1 MNVSRA
7 VQVRLETLRHLLAAP
22 LAEDHALVEDYPG
35 VGKTA
40 LARAL
45 ARSLAVSSRA
55 CSASR
60 ICLRPTLS
68 APMSTAGPNRDSS
81 SGRVAINVA
90 AGSPTLPAVPEAPTA
105 CRGAHLM
112 SVTISA
118 NAWTAVQHHPPATA
132 SAARYVLAEG
142 ALDVAQFELT
152 ATQAPPTPTS
162 ASTPLLGCVGTSGS
176 RMLREPRLHSCATP
190 CVLAASRCETRI
202 GCRRWLAGRRWGSGR
217 PARGW
222 RASRCS
228 AWGRG
233 SRGQARRA
241 RRRWGR

>member
-1 MNVSRA
+1 MRSSR
-7 VQVRLETLRHLLAAP
+7 LT
-22 LAEDHALVEDYPG
+22 PG

-45 ARSLAVSSRA
+45 ARWLAGSSRA
-55 CSASR
+55 CSAPR
-60 ICLRPTLS
+60 ICLWPTFS
-68 APMSTAGPNRDSS
+68 APMSTASPSHDSS

-90 AGSPTLPAVPEAPTA
+90 VRSPSLPAVPEAPTA
-105 CRGAHLM
+105 CRGAHFV

-118 NAWTAVQHHPPATA
+118 NTWTAVRHHPPATA
-132 SAARYVLAEG
+132 SAARCVLAER

-152 ATQAPPTPTS
+152 PTPAPPTPTP
-162 ASTPLLGCVGTSGS
+162 ACTPLLGCVGTFGS
-176 RMLREPRLHSCATP
+176 RMLGEPRLQPCAMP
-190 CVLAASRCETRI
+190 CVPAATRRCETRI

-222 RASRCS
+222 RASRCN

>member
-1 MNVSRA
+1 MSCEQCKSGR
-7 VQVRLETLRHLLAAP
+7 RRLRHLLVAL
-22 LAEDHALVEDYPG
+22 LAEGHALVEDYPG

-45 ARSLAVSSRA
+45 ARSLAASSRA
-55 CSASR
+55 CSAPR

-68 APMSTAGPNRDSS
+68 APMSTASASRDSS

-90 AGSPTLPAVPEAPTA
+90 VRSPSLPAVPEAPTA
-105 CRGAHLM
+105 CRGAHFT

-118 NAWTAVQHHPPATA
+118 NAWTAVRHHPPATA
-132 SAARYVLAEG
+132 SAARYVLAER

-152 ATQAPPTPTS
+152 ATQAPPTPTRLPHPCS
-162 ASTPLLGCVGTSGS
+162 AAWARSDRGCCASHGCSLG
-176 RMLREPRLHSCATP
+176 ATP
-190 CVLAASRCETRI
+190 CALAASRCETRI

>member
-7 VQVRLETLRHLLAAP
+7 VQVRLETLRQLLAAP

-55 CSASR
+55 CSAPR
-60 ICLRPTLS
+60 ICLRPTFS
-68 APMSTAGPNRDSS
+68 APMSTASASRDSS
-81 SGRVAINVA
+81 SSRVAINVA
-90 AGSPTLPAVPEAPTA
+90 VRSPSLPAVPEAPTA
-105 CRGAHLM
+105 CRGAHFT

-118 NAWTAVQHHPPATA
+118 NAWTAVRHHPPATA
-132 SAARYVLAEG
+132 SAARYVLTER

-162 ASTPLLGCVGTSGS
+162 ASAPLLGCVGTFGS
-176 RMLREPRLHSCATP
+176 RMLREPRLQPWCYAM
-190 CVLAASRCETRI
+190 C
-202 GCRRWLAGRRWGSGR
+202 AGR
-217 PARGW
+217 
-222 RASRCS
+222 
-228 AWGRG
+228 
-233 SRGQARRA
+233 
-241 RRRWGR
+241 